1 MFFCVY
7 LCPVLSIK
15 QPKMA
20 TARPTLDIETAVSHQ
35 HNLQHIAGLDE
46 AGRGALAGPVVA
58 SAVIL
63 PINDP
68 DIFSNLESVNDSKQ
82 LSAKKR
88 EELFSLI
95 TEHALA
101 YGIGIVPAETI
112 DEIGIIPSTK
122 QAMKTAV
129 SQLTPQPD
137 YLLVDGRIRLK
148 TIPLPQ
154 QAIVRGD
161 SKSLSIAAASI
172 LAKVTRDR
180 LMVEFDPQYP
190 LYEFGR
196 HKGYG
201 TELHR
206 NAIEKHGPCPIHRH
220 SFAPIRKTLL

>member
-1 MFFCVY
+1 
-7 LCPVLSIK
+7 
-15 QPKMA
+15 MA
-20 TARPTLDIETAVSHQ
+20 TTRPTLEIETAVSQ
-35 HNLQHIAGLDE
+35 TPNYQHIAGLDE

-58 SAVIL
+58 AAVIL
-63 PINDP
+63 PITDP
-68 DIFSNLESVNDSKQ
+68 DIFSHLESVNDSKQ

-88 EELFSLI
+88 EALFSRI
-95 TEHALA
+95 TDYALT
-101 YGIGIVPAETI
+101 YGIGIVPATTI
-112 DEIGIIPSTK
+112 DEIGIIPATK

-129 SQLTPQPD
+129 FQLTPQPD

-161 SKSLSIAAASI
+161 SKSMSIAAASI

-180 LMVEFDPQYP
+180 LMVAVDPQYP
-190 LYEFGR
+190 VYEFGR

-220 SFAPIRKTLL
+220 SFAPIHKPLI